1 MFSYLFGFWMV
12 LVTVLSL
19 ISGIQIDTGDLP
31 PLPLDKFVH
40 FIFYA
45 LAVIFGAMMWKER
58 RPAFRFDTN
67 TLFLMAFIAMLYG
80 MVIEAFQY
88 SFTADRTAEWM
99 DVLANCLGAIGGALL
114 TKRLNDKI
122 WALKTRS
129 K

>member
-1 MFSYLFGFWMV
+1 MV

-19 ISGIQIDTGDLP
+19 ISGIRVDTGDLP

-40 FIFYA
+40 STFYA
-45 LAVIFGAMMWKER
+45 VAVILGAMMWKER
-58 RPAFRFDTN
+58 RPEFRFDSN
-67 TLFLMAFIAMLYG
+67 TLFLIAFIAVLYG
-80 MVIEAFQY
+80 MVIEVFQY

-99 DVLANCLGAIGGALL
+99 DVLANCIGAIGGSLL